1 MKVAFRNMACV
12 LKKYYFVLFA
22 VVALVLPDV
31 LLKRLIA
38 PGSFSEEFVPVAA
51 GIFTAAWICF
61 IVLFCVFVLPKKWGR
76 IVFLV
81 LSFIFVALAF
91 SEYIYHKIFNQ
102 FFWLKSIALA
112 GEGTDYLNYVVTMV
126 DKNLLIIVAG
136 AVLSMILAAVLWQ
149 TPAKS
154 SKWRWTCLL
163 VPALVLGGVHVY
175 MQPAFHNDAMNQWDT
190 WRKPRPVY
198 KNFNDV
204 NRSFEVTGLYQFTY
218 LNLYTMIFP
227 NERYSEEDYNK
238 VDAFYAQKGE
248 MAENDYTGLFK
259 GKNVIAVMLES
270 IDTWTIDRKTT
281 PTLYKMMY
289 NGINFSGYHAPMFG
303 VGFTFSSE
311 FAFNTGYF
319 TPLSATSAAHFS
331 TNRFPYALANLFK
344 EAGYTTNSFH
354 FNDAGF
360 YNRGIMHKAFGYE
373 KYNALSDFGLTG
385 IEAELDSNMMKNEA
399 VYKKMTEKQPFFNF
413 VITYSAHLP
422 YTDDSAK
429 LQLAK
434 EYRPDL
440 VNLAMHREKN
450 NMQILAADTDAFFKQ
465 LLDRLEADGLL
476 DDTVIVAYTDHFAYG
491 ISDGKM
497 LNMWKGRGLSY
508 RVPAFIYAKGIR
520 PKRVTKPMMTVDWAP
535 TLVNLFGLNRA
546 GGYLGND
553 VLNPDYDGFAYFENW
568 SWLDNKRYYN
578 PSEEGAETSDY
589 ITEKNQLVRDSM
601 EVNNIVVLGDYYKK
615 H

>member
-1 MKVAFRNMACV
+1 MKVAFRNIACV
-12 LKKYYFVLFA
+12 LKKYYFILFA

-31 LLKRLIA
+31 MLKRLIA
-38 PGSFSEEFVPVAA
+38 PGSFSEGFVSVVADV
-51 GIFTAAWICF
+51 FTVAWICF

-81 LSFIFVALAF
+81 LSFAFLALAF
-91 SEYIYHKIFNQ
+91 SEYIYYKIFNQ

-126 DKNLLIIVAG
+126 NKNQLIMVAVS
-136 AVLSMILAAVLWQ
+136 VLSMILAAVLWQ
-149 TPAKS
+149 TPAKK

-163 VPALVLGGVHVY
+163 APVLVLVGVHVY
-175 MQPAFHNDAMNQWDT
+175 LQPALHSDAMNQWDT

-204 NRSFEVTGLYQFTY
+204 NRSFEITGLYQFTY
-218 LNLYTMIFP
+218 LNLYTIVFP
-227 NERYSEEDYNK
+227 NERYSEEDYKK
-238 VDAFYAQKGE
+238 VEQFYAQKGE
-248 MAENDYTGLFK
+248 MAENEYTGLFE

-270 IDTWTIDRKTT
+270 IDTWTIDRRTT

-331 TNRFPYALANLFK
+331 TNQFPYALANLFK

-373 KYNALSDFGLTG
+373 KYNALADFGLTG

-440 VNLAMHREKN
+440 VNLAMHQEKN

-491 ISDGKM
+491 ISDEKM
-497 LNMWKGRGLSY
+497 LNMWKGNDLSY

-535 TLVNLFGLNRA
+535 TLVNLFGLNRT

-568 SWLDNKRYYN
+568 SWLDHEQYYN

-589 ITEKNQLVRDSM
+589 ITERNQLVRDSM